1 MGKVKTENA
10 KLDYIMIK
18 FNESQKPIRD
28 EIKKMAIKEYRSIQG
43 QCMFL
48 MELGLKHYKK
58 KKVNMFYVIICPI

>member
-28 EIKKMAIKEYRSIQG
+28 EIKKMAIKEYRSIQV

-58 KKVNMFYVIICPI
+58 KKS

>member
-58 KKVNMFYVIICPI
+58 KKS

>member
-48 MELGLKHYKK
+48 MELGLTL
-58 KKVNMFYVIICPI
+58 